1 MEFLDKIGLK
11 KFWTKI
17 KTNFGTSFFRTSDEI
32 KDKYGNIDI
41 PFSTNHQIV
50 NIDSKGENKQL
61 INLLEWFKNA
71 SEGGIIEIIQTT
83 NVSSNIYCYDR
94 INFFSYLYMMENTEN
109 GLILMQRTSI
119 TADPNTYLRLIKID
133 DNKLVVAC
141 RINNI

>member
-17 KTNFGTSFFRTSDEI
+17 KTNFSTSVFRVSEAI
-32 KDKYGNIDI
+32 KDANLYVI
-41 PFSTNHQIV
+41 PFVTNHQIV
-50 NIDSKGENKQL
+50 NIDLKEENKQL

-71 SEGGIIEIIQTT
+71 PEGGIIEIIKTT
-83 NVSSNIYCYDR
+83 NVSSDIYCYDR
-94 INFFSYLYMMENTEN
+94 INFNSYLYMMENTEN
-109 GLILMQRTSI
+109 GPTLMQKTSI
-119 TADPNTYLRLIKID
+119 TTDPNTYLRLIKID